1 MLPYLVKPFG
11 LGVRPKDKRSAI
23 DQGVKTKESMN
34 LVYSIDFVFPIV
46 SLAVNGFAIDCQ

>member
-46 SLAVNGFAIDCQ
+46 SLAVNGFAID